1 MPRIQVQIL
10 SFFLDKLSL
19 MATDKNGDNSIP
31 AMACRAV
38 VEALPHP
45 AAGAAPTKEVT
56 DAYNVLKTSS
66 LMPRILARLD
76 DHRTGK
82 SSPKK
87 NEVDPEVLEILI
99 EIVASFGTVMKGYE
113 VDTAQNILVPI
124 LDDEKVESI
133 TKKRAIH
140 ALSILARYSSDLS
153 FSNLISHIIESLGQP
168 HLTNAQKKMYVN
180 ILTSLARSISGRF
193 GHYLR
198 QLGQFVFSIVAQE
211 DLDAQMEDD
220 EDGNGQD
227 QEVDSVRES
236 ALLALEAFVSEC
248 PIDMRFYTNEVIDS
262 GVRFLTYDPNY
273 NDDESDEEMEED
285 EDEGLGSDDDF
296 DVDDAFDDEDDDPSW
311 KLRRASAKV
320 LRALIEP
327 KTNSDMLED
336 GTFYSKIAPALVNRF
351 KDRDQNARLEIIETT
366 SLLISKTGQGRE
378 LSLPVPEV
386 NLAEQSP
393 TNSRKRRRDSSAAVF
408 DTKSQ
413 IVQSAGLT
421 SPVIK
426 PVPSTGPRAD
436 LAKLSPQL
444 VKAVVKQLKGPAIPT
459 KQAILNLL
467 ANLATVLPGGLSDS
481 LAALSDVLVEA
492 IKGTGTNTAGG
503 SSTSGNATVATLRVA
518 ALNLLCTLCETHPSS
533 VLAPMMSKLVP
544 AVIVAANDRYT
555 KIAAAGISTIEELVK
570 LLTPPRAK
578 DASSNAEL
586 MKLFKLL
593 LDRINSTDVDSEIR
607 TKAIHAL
614 GILLARTA
622 VYWQLISDSDRNTA
636 LQLLLTRMKN
646 ETSRLAAV
654 RAVDTVATLS
664 DGKGLQSGPWFA
676 QVCQE
681 LAGQFRKADRALR
694 GSSLGA
700 LKNMISTPAAQ
711 GSLGPQTITALADA
725 LTPLFNTDDL
735 HLLGPAL
742 LVTARLVQI
751 DSKTVVTP
759 KLNKA
764 ICDLLKSNLGGAV
777 LDALLV
783 LVKNIGECG
792 AGKDLMKA
800 LLGTV
805 GVQGADPSVTGR
817 TIGTLLAAGGASTGV
832 KVDSFRKEAKDQ
844 KIEINK
850 ALALAV
856 LGEIAL
862 RAGKASGITPD
873 DFKPY
878 FDEKSAKLS
887 LAAAVAFGRA
897 AAGDIQSYLP
907 MILTAMGQNPS
918 QDYLLLHSVKE
929 MLIEAGTDFGDK
941 CDKSEQL
948 WEKVANASL
957 PEDNKAAGA
966 ECIGRLVIIQPHVY
980 LPKLQVSLIFAP
992 SSHYNPNNTQSC
1004 LQSPSPAIRAM
1015 AYQALRYALP
1025 DISEPFMGL
1034 LKASL
1039 MSMLAFMLKDPDLEN
1054 ARLALT
1060 TLNSATHN
1068 KSEIILPNVG
1078 QVMPMVLNRSEVKK
1092 ELIREISLGPFK
1104 HLVDDGLDVRK
1115 SAYEVLY
1122 ALLEIAYPN
1131 LDILSLISRVVDGLK
1146 DDREIFSLCTLMLK
1160 KLLKSEKPEIER
1172 RLDAIAE
1179 SLRTI
1184 FGVKLK
1190 DNAVKQEV
1198 EKQEEAIRGALR
1210 VCVMLNREFPGAGMR
1225 DGRPVEVRHGEE
1237 GRIVDGSGGVWRE
1250 FYGMIGKEFE
1260 VQMGAMASGDASEL

>member
-1 MPRIQVQIL
+1 MPKIQVQIL

-19 MATDKNGDNSIP
+19 MSTDKNGDNSIP

-45 AAGAAPTKEVT
+45 AAGASPTKEVT
-56 DAYNVLKTSS
+56 DAYNVLKSSS

-82 SSPKK
+82 SSSKK

-99 EIVASFGTVMKGYE
+99 EIVASFGTVMKGDE

-153 FSNLISHIIESLGQP
+153 FSNLVSHIIESLGQP

-180 ILTSLARSISGRF
+180 ILTSLARSIPSRF

-211 DLDAQMEDD
+211 ELDAQIEDD

-248 PIDMRFYTNEVIDS
+248 PINMRFYTNEVIDS
-262 GVRFLTYDPNY
+262 GLRFLTYDPNY

-285 EDEGLGSDDDF
+285 EDDGMGSDDEF
-296 DVDDAFDDEDDDPSW
+296 DADDAFDDEDDDPSW

-320 LRALIEP
+320 LRALIQP

-351 KDRDQNARLEIIETT
+351 KDRDQNARLEIIETM
-366 SLLISKTGQGRE
+366 SLLISKTGEGPE
-378 LSLPVPEV
+378 LSVPVPEA
-386 NLAEQSP
+386 NLTEQSQA
-393 TNSRKRRRDSSAAVF
+393 NSRKRRRDSSAAVF
-408 DTKSQ
+408 DTRSQ
-413 IVQSAGLT
+413 IVQSAGLS

-426 PVPSTGPRAD
+426 PVPSTGQRAD

-444 VKAVVKQLKGPAIPT
+444 VKAVVKQLKGPALPT

-467 ANLATVLPGGLSDS
+467 SNLATVLPGGLSDS
-481 LAALSDVLVEA
+481 LPALSDVLVEA
-492 IKGTGTNTAGG
+492 IRGTGTNTAGG

-518 ALNLLCTLCETHPSS
+518 ALNLLCTLCETHPSG

-555 KIAAAGISTIEELVK
+555 KIAATGVTTVEELVK

-578 DASSNAEL
+578 DGSSNDEL
-586 MKLFKLL
+586 MKLFNLL
-593 LDRINSTDVDSEIR
+593 LDRINATDVDSEIR

-622 VYWQLISDSDRNTA
+622 GYWQLISDSDRDTA
-636 LQLLLTRMKN
+636 LQLLLARMKN

-700 LKNMISTPAAQ
+700 LKNMMSTPAAQ
-711 GSLGPQTITALADA
+711 GSMEPETITALAEA

-751 DSKTVVTP
+751 DTKTVVTA

-783 LVKNIGECG
+783 LVKNIGESG

-800 LLGTV
+800 LLGAV

-844 KIEINK
+844 KVEINK

-907 MILTAMGQNPS
+907 MILKAMGEDPS
-918 QDYLLLHSVKE
+918 HDYLLLHSVKE

-941 CDKSEQL
+941 CDKSDQL
-948 WEKVANASL
+948 WENIANASL

-966 ECIGRLVIIQPHVY
+966 ECIGRLVIIQPRVY
-980 LPKLQVSLIFAP
+980 LLKLQVSAAQRF
-992 SSHYNPNNTQSC
+992 Q
-1004 LQSPSPAIRAM
+1004 LQ
-1015 AYQALRYALP
+1015 
-1025 DISEPFMGL
+1025 
-1034 LKASL
+1034 
-1039 MSMLAFMLKDPDLEN
+1039 
-1054 ARLALT
+1054 
-1060 TLNSATHN
+1060 
-1068 KSEIILPNVG
+1068 
-1078 QVMPMVLNRSEVKK
+1078 
-1092 ELIREISLGPFK
+1092 
-1104 HLVDDGLDVRK
+1104 
-1115 SAYEVLY
+1115 
-1122 ALLEIAYPN
+1122 
-1131 LDILSLISRVVDGLK
+1131 
-1146 DDREIFSLCTLMLK
+1146 
-1160 KLLKSEKPEIER
+1160 
-1172 RLDAIAE
+1172 
-1179 SLRTI
+1179 
-1184 FGVKLK
+1184 
-1190 DNAVKQEV
+1190 
-1198 EKQEEAIRGALR
+1198 
-1210 VCVMLNREFPGAGMR
+1210 
-1225 DGRPVEVRHGEE
+1225 
-1237 GRIVDGSGGVWRE
+1237 
-1250 FYGMIGKEFE
+1250 
-1260 VQMGAMASGDASEL
+1260 

>member
-1 MPRIQVQIL
+1 MPKIQVQIL

-31 AMACRAV
+31 AMACRAI

-45 AAGAAPTKEVT
+45 TAGAAPTKEVT
-56 DAYNVLKTSS
+56 DAYNVLKTSN

-76 DHRTGK
+76 DHRTGN

-99 EIVASFGTVMKGYE
+99 EIVASFGTIMKGDE

-153 FSNLISHIIESLGQP
+153 FSNLVSHIIESLGQP
-168 HLTNAQKKMYVN
+168 HLTNTQKKMYVN
-180 ILTSLARSISGRF
+180 ILTSLARSIPERF

-211 DLDAQMEDD
+211 ELDAQMEYD

-236 ALLALEAFVSEC
+236 ALLALEAFVSGC
-248 PIDMRFYTNEVIDS
+248 PINMRFYTNEVIDS
-262 GVRFLTYDPNY
+262 GLRFLTYDPNY
-273 NDDESDEEMEED
+273 NDESDEEMEED
-285 EDEGLGSDDDF
+285 EDDGMGSDDEF

-320 LRALIEP
+320 LRALIES

-351 KDRDQNARLEIIETT
+351 KDRDQNARLEIIETM
-366 SLLISKTGQGRE
+366 SLLISKTGQGPE
-378 LSLPVPEV
+378 LSASLPEV
-386 NLAEQSP
+386 NLAEQSQ

-408 DTKSQ
+408 DTRSQ
-413 IVQSAGLT
+413 IVQSAGLS

-459 KQAILNLL
+459 KQVILNLL
-467 ANLATVLPGGLSDS
+467 ANLATVLPGGLAES
-481 LAALSDVLVEA
+481 LVALSEVLEDA

-503 SSTSGNATVATLRVA
+503 SSTGGNATVATLRVA

-533 VLAPMMSKLVP
+533 VLVPMMSKLVP

-555 KIAAAGISTIEELVK
+555 KISAAGISTIEELVK
-570 LLTPPRAK
+570 LLTPPRAR
-578 DASSNAEL
+578 DASSNADL

-622 VYWQLISDSDRNTA
+622 EYWQLICDSDRNTA
-636 LQLLLTRMKN
+636 LQLLLARMKN

-676 QVCQE
+676 LVCEE

-711 GSLGPQTITALADA
+711 GSLGPQTIAALADA

-751 DSKTVVTP
+751 DTETVVTP

-783 LVKNIGECG
+783 LVKNIGECS

-844 KIEINK
+844 KVEINK

-862 RAGKASGITPD
+862 RAGKTSSITPD

-907 MILTAMGQNPS
+907 IILTSMGHEPS
-918 QDYLLLHSVKE
+918 HDYLLLHSVKE

-941 CDKSEQL
+941 CDKSEEL

-966 ECIGRLVIIQPHVY
+966 ECIGRLVIIQPRVY
-980 LPKLQVSLIFAP
+980 LPKLQVSLTP
-992 SSHYNPNNTQSC
+992 QSRTHYIPNTAQSC
-1004 LQSPSPAIRAM
+1004 LQSTDPAIRAM

-1025 DISEPFMGL
+1025 DTSEPFMGL
-1034 LKASL
+1034 LRASL

-1068 KSEIILPNVG
+1068 KPEIILPNIG
-1078 QVMPMVLNRSEVKK
+1078 QVVPIVLNRSEVKK
-1092 ELIREISLGPFK
+1092 ELVREISLGPFK

-1122 ALLEIAYPN
+1122 ALLETAYPN
-1131 LDILSLISRVVDGLK
+1131 LDILSLISRIVDGLK

-1190 DNAVKQEV
+1190 DNAVKQEI

-1210 VCVMLNREFPGAGMR
+1210 VCVMLNREFPMAGMK

-1237 GRIVDGSGGVWRE
+1237 GRIIDGSGGVWRE

-1260 VQMGAMASGDASEL
+1260 VQMAAMASGDASEL